1 MSENLPPP
9 GGGAINPASP
19 PVDSSTSDIQNS
31 DLIIQSHPFEDKSPH
46 ESPTIDAK
54 NALTSTE
61 IAPAGENSFPNPSN
75 VNVNGTSKL
84 QSSQVALRTPTALIA
99 QETAPVGGRYSP
111 SIPSSATQSQSRN
124 NSLEDWKFIT
134 ANSRIVVLPDP
145 RIHTLI
151 SSDADDL
158 SSTGT
163 SDHVTGEGL
172 DDLEYDNEPGI
183 ALHQL
188 EFGRSSIS
196 ENPEDI
202 LDQYAPLQHRVRCS
216 QCGVDYESGKINIF
230 YSPLSRNS
238 DKPLF
243 CMNLTFLPSLVKY
256 VLY

>member
-9 GGGAINPASP
+9 GGGAIAPDNA
-19 PVDSSTSDIQNS
+19 PVYSSTSDIPTS
-31 DLIIQSHPFEDKSPH
+31 DLINQSHPVEDKSLH
-46 ESPTIDAK
+46 KAPTIDAK
-54 NALTSTE
+54 KALSSTE
-61 IAPAGENSFPNPSN
+61 IAPAGENSFPNPSS
-75 VNVNGTSKL
+75 VNLNGTSKV
-84 QSSQVALRTPTALIA
+84 QSSQVAPRTPTALIA
-99 QETAPVGGRYSP
+99 QEITPAGGRSSP

-183 ALHQL
+183 ALHEL

-196 ENPEDI
+196 ENAEDI
-202 LDQYAPLQHRVRCS
+202 LDQYTPLQHRARCS
-216 QCGVDYESGKINIF
+216 QCGVDYESGKIKFFLLI
-230 YSPLSRNS
+230 SRNS
-238 DKPLF
+238 D
-243 CMNLTFLPSLVKY
+243 T
-256 VLY
+256 

>member
-9 GGGAINPASP
+9 GGGEIAQESA
-19 PVDSSTSDIQNS
+19 PVDSSTSNIPTS
-31 DLIIQSHPFEDKSPH
+31 DLIIQSHPVEDKSPLKY
-46 ESPTIDAK
+46 PTIDTK
-54 NALTSTE
+54 KALSSMEIVETE
-61 IAPAGENSFPNPSN
+61 ENSFANPSSI
-75 VNVNGTSKL
+75 NVNGTSKVE
-84 QSSQVALRTPTALIA
+84 SSQVALRTPTALIA
-99 QETAPVGGRYSP
+99 QETTPVGSRSSP
-111 SIPSSATQSQSRN
+111 SIPTSASQSQSRN

-183 ALHQL
+183 ALHEL

-202 LDQYAPLQHRVRCS
+202 LDQYTPLQHRARCS
-216 QCGVDYESGKINIF
+216 QCGVDYESGKINIYF
-230 YSPLSRNS
+230 YS
-238 DKPLF
+238 
-243 CMNLTFLPSLVKY
+243 SLEIVTSPY
-256 VLY
+256 FA